1 MTNWRVRWP
10 FDGRELSLP
19 SGSGEEYFFD
29 CYISI
34 HKAPSGRYHAQFIF
48 SEWHTMLA
56 ALLQMMSDG
65 QFHSGEDL
73 GRGLGVSRAA
83 VWKALKRLE
92 DGGYPIQRV
101 RGRGYRVPKGACLL
115 DLAAIQSAL
124 PEQLVNKVS
133 WQLLDSVDSTNAEAM
148 RQLAVVAGDA
158 AAYVCLAEQQTSGRG
173 RRGRDWVSPYAQN
186 IYLSIAMPFSEGAQ
200 KLEGLSLLVGLVLV
214 EALEAC
220 GFKGCGLKWP
230 NDVLLDGRKLA
241 GILVEI
247 TGDLTADCDVVIGV
261 GVNVLMKEPE
271 SAIEQAW
278 TSLLLSRQRGQLDR
292 NILVAEF
299 IKRLLAAMQVFRVT
313 GFGTFVEEWQRRDA
327 WRGLPVQVQAGSS
340 NWSGIARGVDDRGAL
355 RLETEE
361 TELLLHGGEISL
373 RLNNDS

>member
-1 MTNWRVRWP
+1 
-10 FDGRELSLP
+10 
-19 SGSGEEYFFD
+19 
-29 CYISI
+29 
-34 HKAPSGRYHAQFIF
+34 
-48 SEWHTMLA
+48 MLA

-65 QFHSGEDL
+65 QFHSGESL
-73 GRGLGVSRAA
+73 GRALGVSRAA

-101 RGRGYRVPKGACLL
+101 RGRGYKVPRGACLL
-115 DLAAIQSAL
+115 SLTTIQNAL
-124 PEQLVNKVS
+124 PESLLKQID
-133 WQLLDSVDSTNAEAM
+133 WQLLDAVDSTNAEAM
-148 RQLAVVAGDA
+148 RQLAVGADSA
-158 AAYVCLAEQQTSGRG
+158 AVHICLAEQQTSGRG

-186 IYLSIAMPFSEGAQ
+186 IYLSIAMPFNDGAQ
-200 KLEGLSLLVGLVLV
+200 QLEGLSLLVGLVLV

-247 TGDLTADCDVVIGV
+247 TGDLTADCDVVVGV
-261 GVNVLMKEPE
+261 GINVLMKEPE

-278 TSLLLSRQRGQLDR
+278 TSLLLSRQNGQLDR

-299 IKRLLAAMQVFRVT
+299 IKKLLAAIQVFRVA
-313 GFGTFVEEWQRRDA
+313 GFSSFVQEWQRRDV
-327 WRGLPVQVQAGSS
+327 WLGLPVRVQAGSS
-340 NWSGIARGVDDRGAL
+340 SWSGVARGVDDRGAL

-361 TELLLHGGEISL
+361 AELLLSGGEVSL